1 MGGTR
6 PIRPVVGLL
15 LSIAL
20 PAAAAGGAAAWL
32 SHTDRAIGLAPAPKS
47 ADAKTKALSF
57 ESLVAALA
65 LDPRQGK
72 HHLKLRAG
80 TRAPAT
86 PPGERPGVPARISI
100 PSADATGPVDRMGV
114 KRGALQIPPP
124 GRAGWFDG
132 GPRPGELGRSVI
144 VSHVDTK
151 EGPAL
156 FFNLLKLQRGS
167 PVTVRDRR
175 GTLHRFAVVRRRE
188 VDKKRFSPASVYG
201 DAAHPTLVL
210 ITCGGPFSEDTGYRD
225 NVILW
230 ARAV

>member
-1 MGGTR
+1 
-6 PIRPVVGLL
+6 
-15 LSIAL
+15 
-20 PAAAAGGAAAWL
+20 
-32 SHTDRAIGLAPAPKS
+32 
-47 ADAKTKALSF
+47 
-57 ESLVAALA
+57 
-65 LDPRQGK
+65 
-72 HHLKLRAG
+72 
-80 TRAPAT
+80 
-86 PPGERPGVPARISI
+86 VPARISI
-100 PSADATGPVDRMGV
+100 PSADASGPVDRMGV
-114 KRGALQIPPP
+114 KDGALQIPPP
-124 GRAGWFDG
+124 GRAGWFDA

-175 GTLHRFAVVRRRE
+175 GALHRFAVVRRRE
-188 VDKKRFSPASVYG
+188 VNKKHFSPSTVYG
-201 DAAHPTLVL
+201 DASHPTLVL

>member
-1 MGGTR
+1 VGGTR
-6 PIRPVVGLL
+6 TIRPVAGLL

-20 PAAAAGGAAAWL
+20 PAAAAGGTAAWL
-32 SHTDRAIGLAPAPKS
+32 SHPDRAIGLAPAAKS
-47 ADAKTKALSF
+47 AKVKAPTV
-57 ESLVAALA
+57 EALVAALS
-65 LDPRQGK
+65 LDPRQAK
-72 HHLKLRAG
+72 RHLKLRA
-80 TRAPAT
+80 RIRHHAEAP
-86 PPGERPGVPARISI
+86 GRPAEPASISI
-100 PSADATGPVDRMGV
+100 PSADASGPVDRMGV
-114 KRGALQIPPP
+114 RDGTLQIPPP
-124 GRAGWFDG
+124 GRAGWFDA

-175 GTLHRFAVVRRRE
+175 GALHRFAVVRRRQ
-188 VDKKRFSPASVYG
+188 VDKKRFSPAAVYG

-210 ITCGGPFSEDTGYRD
+210 ITCGGPFSPDTGYRD